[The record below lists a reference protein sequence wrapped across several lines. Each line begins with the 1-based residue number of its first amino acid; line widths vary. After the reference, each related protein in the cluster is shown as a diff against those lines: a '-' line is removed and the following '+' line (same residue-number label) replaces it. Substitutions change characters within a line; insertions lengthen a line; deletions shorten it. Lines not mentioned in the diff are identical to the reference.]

1 MAKRILV
8 ACATGIAT
16 STVVESKLKEL
27 LKKHNIQAD
36 ISHCKI
42 AEINFYKTL
51 LGKVD
56 LLLVTSPYNDKDVK
70 TLNATPYLTGIGI
83 EQLEKEIL
91 KALTQQ

>member
-1 MAKRILV
+1 MVKKILV

-16 STVVESKLKEL
+16 STVVETKLREL
-27 LKKHNIQAD
+27 LKKNNINAE

-56 LLLVTSPYNDKDVK
+56 LLLVTSPYNDKTVK
-70 TLNATPYLTGIGI
+70 TLNATPYLTGQGI
-83 EQLEKEIL
+83 EQLEKEIIQIL
-91 KALTQQ
+91 KE